1 MDVLIIMDTFAP
13 YNSCG
18 SIPNTKLVKYL
29 AREDLHLTL
38 LTIDVAPGMPVDY
51 SLLPKE
57 MDRITTYRMRHSWLY
72 IKTVNALRQK
82 AKKSGTTLKMKAE
95 KRPLRARAV
104 SKIMDLYYSFQ
115 NKDLYRDGVRK
126 IRKHLMN
133 KRFDIVYSSYPSST
147 SHALAQYVMEHHIAK
162 KWVADFRD
170 PMAYMEFYS
179 DEYEEALASQHQ
191 LERAAD
197 HVVVVSEGAMDKF
210 RFDDIPESKLSYL
223 PNGYDPEDCN
233 TELRESHSSDP
244 ALRFFYAGSLYAG
257 KRDLTVLFR
266 ALADL
271 SKEGKIDLKT
281 VKVEYA
287 GNEYPILLEYAGKYH
302 LEKICVDYGYVP
314 RHRVME
320 IMSDIDVTL
329 VSTHNTQAD
338 KGVVTGKVFELL
350 MVGKPILAVITGD
363 LPDSELGS
371 IVRSCKAGFVYED
384 VWGDRDYSELKH
396 WLLSLYEEKLS
407 TGYVSSSIDS
417 AAREAYSY
425 SKIAKKL
432 YGIFKQL
439 TNNGS

>member
-29 AREDLHLTL
+29 AREDLHITL
-38 LTIDVAPGMPVDY
+38 LAFDVLPGMPVDY

-115 NKDLYRDGVRK
+115 KKDLYRSGERI

-133 KRFDIVYSSYPSST
+133 KRFDIVYSSYPSVDA
-147 SHALAQYVMEHHIAK
+147 HYLAKYAMEHHLAK

-170 PMAYMEFYS
+170 PMAYMEFFS
-179 DEYEEALASQHQ
+179 SEYEGALMHQHQ
-191 LERAAD
+191 LELAAD

-223 PNGYDPEDCN
+223 PNGYDPEDF
-233 TELRESHSSDP
+233 HSEPLTGHSTDS
-244 ALRFFYAGSLYAG
+244 ALHFFYAGSLYAG

-266 ALADL
+266 ALAEL
-271 SKEGKIDLKT
+271 SEEGKIDLKK

-287 GNEYPILLEYAGKYH
+287 GNEFPILLEFAGAYH
-302 LEKICVDYGYVP
+302 LEQLCVNYGYVP

-329 VSTHNTQAD
+329 VCTHNTQAD

-350 MVGKPILAVITGD
+350 LVGKPILAVITGD
-363 LPDSELGS
+363 LPNSELAG
-371 IVRSCKAGFVYED
+371 IVKDCKAGFVFEE
-384 VWGDRDYSELKH
+384 VGGDQDYSALKR
-396 WLLSLYEEKLS
+396 WLLSLYEQKLS
-407 TGYVSSSIDS
+407 AGYVSSGIDTS
-417 AAREAYSY
+417 AREQYSY
-425 SKIAKKL
+425 AKIAKKL
-432 YGIFKQL
+432 YGIFENVL
-439 TNNGS
+439 NDG

>member
-115 NKDLYRDGVRK
+115 NKDLYRNGVRK

-233 TELRESHSSDP
+233 TELRKSHSSDP

-271 SKEGKIDLKT
+271 SKEGKI
-281 VKVEYA
+281 VVMPHEY
-287 GNEYPILLEYAGKYH
+287 GTYTFRN
-302 LEKICVDYGYVP
+302 
-314 RHRVME
+314 
-320 IMSDIDVTL
+320 
-329 VSTHNTQAD
+329 
-338 KGVVTGKVFELL
+338 GV
-350 MVGKPILAVITGD
+350 
-363 LPDSELGS
+363 
-371 IVRSCKAGFVYED
+371 
-384 VWGDRDYSELKH
+384 YSEMGRPAVKPEEMMLIDKAH
-396 WLLSLYEEKLS
+396 FKGRWKSLNQRWVKLS
-407 TGYVSSSIDS
+407 AMPDKAVRHIVNCCKYKDTPADVQQ
-417 AAREAYSY
+417 AV
-425 SKIAKKL
+425 
-432 YGIFKQL
+432 KQ
-439 TNNGS
+439 NMFR